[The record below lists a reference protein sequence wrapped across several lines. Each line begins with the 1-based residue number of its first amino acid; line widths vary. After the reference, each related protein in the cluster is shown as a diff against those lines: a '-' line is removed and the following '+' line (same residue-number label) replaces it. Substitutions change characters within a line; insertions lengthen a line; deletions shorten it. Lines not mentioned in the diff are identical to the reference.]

1 MTISSYNDVFCIK
14 ISTDCTETSKF
25 VREERLSQQF
35 RQLSPKLLLVP
46 HSLIKYG
53 NTKSPVKTGTIFS
66 LIKNYLLFNFQRCTL
81 STLVNWCTRRI
92 QSEGTLGSKLKRR
105 CTLTAESKFGRSGLC
120 KIFRIASGEIPLRLK
135 YLWDWFQIQKVCP
148 CLSPQLKIK
157 NQNNFSI
164 KEATLVFNWIK
175 CLLLNQWHCHPKSS

>member
-1 MTISSYNDVFCIK
+1 MLLASYFVTTLHSLCDVSRPKIVLKKKIKSINDDFFINDVFCIK

-53 NTKSPVKTGTIFS
+53 NTKSPVKTGTILS
-66 LIKNYLLFNFQRCTL
+66 LIKNYLLFHFQRCTL
-81 STLVNWCTRRI
+81 STLVNWCARRI

-105 CTLTAESKFGRSGLC
+105 CTLTAESKFGRSGWC

-135 YLWDWFQIQKVCP
+135 YL
-148 CLSPQLKIK
+148 
-157 NQNNFSI
+157 
-164 KEATLVFNWIK
+164 
-175 CLLLNQWHCHPKSS
+175 